1 MVMGG
6 AWWAVSR
13 VVGAG
18 LLGGGRGSVPALLAS
33 AVAAGSVRPSPS
45 TEGRGRRAGAGL
57 RSSGAR
63 SARLAAWAAMS
74 AEGSQSLAAP
84 RGRPSHLLVPARVS
98 GVPWRPS
105 SSTSESLQSPCLPS
119 SPSAS
124 SFLESLYPPFRV
136 ALVGGGWL
144 WALGIVDNTS
154 PWAPQSCLPCLTVTA
169 CRFLFS
175 YL

>member
-1 MVMGG
+1 MVTGG

-18 LLGGGRGSVPALLAS
+18 LLEGGRGSVPPWLAS

-45 TEGRGRRAGAGL
+45 REGRGRRAGAGL
-57 RSSGAR
+57 GSSGAR

-105 SSTSESLQSPCLPS
+105 SATPESFRSPLFSLLFQRP
-119 SPSAS
+119 
-124 SFLESLYPPFRV
+124 FLSLRPCVP
-136 ALVGGGWL
+136 LSGWL
-144 WALGIVDNTS
+144 LWAGVGS
-154 PWAPQSCLPCLTVTA
+154 GPWAQWTPLAPGHRNLVFLTSQLPA
-169 CRFLFS
+169 CRI
-175 YL
+175 

>member
-1 MVMGG
+1 MVTGG
-6 AWWAVSR
+6 SWWAVSR

-18 LLGGGRGSVPALLAS
+18 LLGGGRGSEPALFAS

-45 TEGRGRRAGAGL
+45 REGRGRRAGAGL

-98 GVPWRPS
+98 GVPGGPLPQ
-105 SSTSESLQSPCLPS
+105 TLSPFNL
-119 SPSAS
+119 SAS
-124 SFLESLYPPFRV
+124 PPLPAPPPFFEP
-136 ALVGGGWL
+136 LCPPFPGGPCGRGL
-144 WALGIVDNTS
+144 ALGPGHS
-154 PWAPQSCLPCLTVTA
+154 G
-169 CRFLFS
+169 
-175 YL
+175 

>member
-1 MVMGG
+1 MEGQSCWAGLPGIRRSLIVTGG

-18 LLGGGRGSVPALLAS
+18 LLEGGRGSVPPRLAS
-33 AVAAGSVRPSPS
+33 AVVAGSVHPSPS
-45 TEGRGRRAGAGL
+45 REGRGRRAGAGL
-57 RSSGAR
+57 GSSGAR

-105 SSTSESLQSPCLPS
+105 SATPESLRSPCFS
-119 SPSAS
+119 SSSSAP
-124 SFLESLYPPFRV
+124 SFLCVLVSHYP
-136 ALVGGGWL
+136 GGSCGRGL
-144 WALGIVDNTS
+144 ALGPGHS
-154 PWAPQSCLPCLTVTA
+154 GHH
-169 CRFLFS
+169 
-175 YL
+175 